1 MSIWEVW
8 CSVRIIRT
16 QRGIIRLY
24 SYEYIGKGTEATVYR
39 KGNTAYKC
47 YHPLFYSERLSL
59 EEVQKLQKLS
69 TNRILLPREILW
81 SFTGKFKGYT
91 TKYVEDYG
99 LENILQLPTD
109 SLIDEFHQLQKDCI
123 TLGKQSVVV
132 ADFLPENSM
141 LRNYSFH
148 NGIYFFDP
156 GKFYYNM
163 DFSSSSISTYN
174 SSMVDDA
181 IFRGIIMKYGSLL
194 GVSDRLN
201 KVMEEWSFSSGGLM
215 DYIESDIHEKNLGEY
230 IKKKVN

>member
-99 LENILQLPTD
+99 LENILHLPTD

-156 GKFYYNM
+156 GKFYYNT